1 MKEVKTPKKP
11 LIYYYMIVIIAL
23 LLFNFLAVPFITER
37 EIKDVDYGTFI
48 DMTNEGKVGKA
59 EIQEQEN
66 TILFTDKD
74 EEHIYRTAMVQDE
87 GAQLITVEFDLK
99 EQQQVRES
107 MPLMQHRVLVNY

>member
-66 TILFTDKD
+66 MTPECPF
-74 EEHIYRTAMVQDE
+74 QD
-87 GAQLITVEFDLK
+87 
-99 EQQQVRES
+99 RRS
-107 MPLMQHRVLVNY
+107 SRRRPS

>member
-87 GAQLITVEFDLK
+87 GLTQRL
-99 EQQQVRES
+99 
-107 MPLMQHRVLVNY
+107 Y